1 MIFIDLFYSLYYSKF
16 MNSQASKEKKFTE
29 QIEKWIMYFLYLLFG
44 GLFFLISLQGSWSE
58 AIILLPIAAFT
69 IPLTKW
75 GMRWQNERYIRSAQ
89 NQDDLKIVSEKLEE
103 LEVRISELEEK

>member
-1 MIFIDLFYSLYYSKF
+1 
-16 MNSQASKEKKFTE
+16 MNSEASKEKKFTE

-58 AIILLPIAAFT
+58 AIILLPVAAFT

-89 NQDDLKIVSEKLEE
+89 NQDDLKIVSAKLEE
-103 LEVRISELEEK
+103 LEVRISKLEEK

>member
-1 MIFIDLFYSLYYSKF
+1 

-103 LEVRISELEEK
+103 LEVRIAKLEEK

>member
-1 MIFIDLFYSLYYSKF
+1 

-44 GLFFLISLQGSWSE
+44 GLFFLISFQGSWSE
-58 AIILLPIAAFT
+58 AIILLPVAAFT

-89 NQDDLKIVSEKLEE
+89 NQDDLKIVNVKLEE
-103 LEVRISELEEK
+103 LEVRISKLEEK